1 VPEVP
6 AGTPRPNLNAAL
18 VWDGDCGFCARAATR
33 VQRMRRRPL
42 VVAWQDID
50 DLDSYGLTA
59 RECHDALQWVE
70 PGRKESG
77 ARAVGRLLRHQGR
90 LWPLV
95 AWMPFVWPFSVWA
108 EATYRWV
115 ARNRYKLPGGTAACA
130 MQEQREKQ
138 AQAREAE
145 LEERYDRE
153 LEQRDDE

>member
-1 VPEVP
+1 MPEVP

-18 VWDGDCGFCARAATR
+18 VWDGDCGFCARAAAR

-42 VVAWQDID
+42 VIAWQDIE
-50 DLDSYGLTA
+50 DLDSYGLRA

-108 EATYRWV
+108 EATYQWV
-115 ARNRYKLPGGTAACA
+115 ARNRSRFKTDDAGRALQERRRQAAA
-130 MQEQREKQ
+130 EREQQ
-138 AQAREAE
+138 A
-145 LEERYDRE
+145 
-153 LEQRDDE
+153 LEQRDDD